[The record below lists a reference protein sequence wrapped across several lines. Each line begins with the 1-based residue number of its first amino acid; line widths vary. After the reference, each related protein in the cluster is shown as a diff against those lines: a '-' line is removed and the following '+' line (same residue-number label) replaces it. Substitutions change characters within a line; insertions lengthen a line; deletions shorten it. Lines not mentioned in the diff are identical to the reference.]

1 MLYEL
6 LYTSTSARDMDEYA
20 LLDLLIES
28 RDNNVRLGV
37 TGLLVYQQQSFIQ
50 LLEGEKEQVLDVY
63 SSICADSR
71 HTGVT
76 TVFEEG
82 IEFRC
87 FADWS
92 MAYLLREDD
101 PLERLLGEG
110 IVSEGFVAKRIAN
123 NPSTARALLM
133 AYNVR
138 VNED

>member
-6 LYTSTSARDMDEYA
+6 LYTSTSARDMDECA
-20 LLDLLIES
+20 LLDLLIEA
-28 RDNNVRLGV
+28 RDINTRLEI
-37 TGLLVYQQQSFIQ
+37 TGLLVYQQQSFLQ

-63 SSICADSR
+63 SRICTDSR
-71 HTGVT
+71 HTDVT

-87 FADWS
+87 FSDWS

-101 PLERLLGEG
+101 PLERLLDKGTL
-110 IVSEGFVAKRIAN
+110 SEGFVTKRIAS

-133 AYNVR
+133 AYNAR
-138 VNED
+138 LNED